1 MKKSCKVNKNKVTPK
16 KLKYNGK
23 KDVFTLRGVKGV
35 KRQGYPYPIK

>member
-23 KDVFTLRGVKGV
+23 KDALTLRGVKGM
-35 KRQGYPYPIK
+35 KRQGFPYPIK

>member
-23 KDVFTLRGVKGV
+23 KDALTLRGVKGM